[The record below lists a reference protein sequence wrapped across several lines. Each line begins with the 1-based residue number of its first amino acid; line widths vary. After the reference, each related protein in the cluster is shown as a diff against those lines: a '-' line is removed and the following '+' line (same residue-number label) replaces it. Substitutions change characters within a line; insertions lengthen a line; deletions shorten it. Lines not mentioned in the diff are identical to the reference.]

1 MSRVA
6 FVAEIALADSI
17 ERQARGNG
25 DAVIPLLAVDRDMRI
40 AEPLQPLIGK
50 LAVAALRLLQA
61 ENIRPVLLQEM
72 RDDRHARP
80 HRIDVPGGN
89 VQPHVGAPFISRLS
103 SWGEAARKRRIWE
116 SPLFAAMSW
125 SAGPRTSWCA
135 HPEIGCGPEVRG
147 CVNN

>member
-72 RDDRHARP
+72 RDDRHAQP

-103 SWGEAARKRRIWE
+103 SWGEAARKLVDMGIPAICRNVMERWTAH
-116 SPLFAAMSW
+116 LLV
-125 SAGPRTSWCA
+125 RTS
-135 HPEIGCGPEVRG
+135 GNRLRTRG
-147 CVNN
+147 